1 MNRARAGVTPG
12 ANEKSETRRWANSSI
27 TCTFSSAPTGTRTQT
42 VRILSPLP
50 LPIGLWGPRLM
61 LETCPTHPL
70 GRAQQGGRSGRQGQG
85 RPRIAESNAGCF
97 YDLVDRPRSATQT
110 ARVAVTVR

>member
-1 MNRARAGVTPG
+1 MAPQWGGLAGICESARGESRTRRGDAG
-12 ANEKSETRRWANSSI
+12 ANEKSETRRWANSSL

-61 LETCPTHPL
+61 LETGPAYP
-70 GRAQQGGRSGRQGQG
+70 
-85 RPRIAESNAGCF
+85 
-97 YDLVDRPRSATQT
+97 
-110 ARVAVTVR
+110 